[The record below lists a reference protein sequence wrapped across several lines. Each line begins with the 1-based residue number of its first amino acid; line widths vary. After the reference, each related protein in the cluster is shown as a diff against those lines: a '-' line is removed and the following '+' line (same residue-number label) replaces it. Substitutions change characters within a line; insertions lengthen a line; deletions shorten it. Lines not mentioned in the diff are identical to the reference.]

1 VVIAGLSGHGEKV
14 GAAARRLQQAL
25 RQYIDV
31 WDQLELIRDLNE
43 FFFRN
48 EHRVKF
54 ATAFLGS
61 FASESG
67 ALLFTNARHTVPLF
81 YPAATQ
87 EWSYLQDF
95 MQSFE
100 RASLTTNG
108 RTSATVRPGGDF
120 EDDQKHG
127 HDFIYGGSSVG
138 ESGHSATKPRQH
150 LRPGVDTRRHDLC
163 AFIPGAHGDGRHL
176 RDCVLPALVG
186 GRELQGK
193 GEFRPVVSAPTEPF
207 GAALGVNLLVRLRS
221 ALGASR
227 RLPDGESR
235 GPSVFGSDHERRF
248 VRGNL

>member
-1 VVIAGLSGHGEKV
+1 MIAGLSGHGEKV
-14 GAAARRLQQAL
+14 GAAALRLQQAL

-31 WDQLELIRDLNE
+31 WDQLDLIRDLNE

-48 EHRVKF
+48 EHRVKS

-67 ALLFTNARHTVPLF
+67 ALLFTNAGHTVPLF

-120 EDDQKHG
+120 KDD
-127 HDFIYGGSSVG
+127 
-138 ESGHSATKPRQH
+138 
-150 LRPGVDTRRHDLC
+150 
-163 AFIPGAHGDGRHL
+163 
-176 RDCVLPALVG
+176 
-186 GRELQGK
+186 
-193 GEFRPVVSAPTEPF
+193 
-207 GAALGVNLLVRLRS
+207 
-221 ALGASR
+221 
-227 RLPDGESR
+227 
-235 GPSVFGSDHERRF
+235 
-248 VRGNL
+248 

>member
-14 GAAARRLQQAL
+14 GAAALRLQQAL
-25 RQYIDV
+25 RQYIGLR
-31 WDQLELIRDLNE
+31 DQLQLIRDLNK

-48 EHRVKF
+48 EHHVKF

-67 ALLFTNARHTVPLF
+67 APLFTNAGHTVPLF

-120 EDDQKHG
+120 KDDQKHG
-127 HDFIYGGSSVG
+127 PDFIYGGSSVS

-150 LRPGVDTRRHDLC
+150 RRPGVDTRRHDLC
-163 AFIPGAHGDGRHL
+163 AFIPGAHGGLRHL

-186 GRELQGK
+186 GGELQGK
-193 GEFRPVVSAPTEPF
+193 G
-207 GAALGVNLLVRLRS
+207 
-221 ALGASR
+221 
-227 RLPDGESR
+227 
-235 GPSVFGSDHERRF
+235 SDPP
-248 VRGNL
+248 